1 MSFPNLFLPSRTG
14 LALFGGDRACLAV
27 ATWAAARAFLG
38 GTGAMRERASRLI
51 AVDAGNAFDPYIIS
65 DVARAAGEAPEQWLA
80 RVRIARAFTL
90 HQLDVLVAERLPVLC
105 GDGNPV
111 LLLSLLDLFGDE
123 AVPTVEARRILRRI
137 LWTLQDLVKRRCPV
151 LVACPDPGR
160 PASWEA
166 SLLPPLRRLASW
178 VLHVQAAG
186 DGSYLV
192 TRERPTPATWRWTR
206 LSHPATGE
214 APDGTV

>member
-1 MSFPNLFLPSRTG
+1 MSFPTLFLASRTG

-27 ATWAAARAFLG
+27 ATWAAACAFLG
-38 GTGAMRERASRLI
+38 RTETPQERASRLI

-65 DVARAAGEAPEQWLA
+65 DVARAAGEIPEQWLA

-90 HQLDVLVAERLPVLC
+90 HQLEVLVAERLPVLC
-105 GDGNPV
+105 GDGNAA
-111 LLLSLLDLFGDE
+111 LILGLLDLFRQE

-137 LWTLQDLVKRRCPV
+137 LWALQDLVKRRCPV
-151 LVACPDPGR
+151 LIACPDPSG
-160 PASWEA
+160 PSSWEA
-166 SLLPPLRRLASW
+166 SLLPPLRRLASS

-192 TRERPTPATWRWTR
+192 TRERPAPATWRWTR
-206 LSHPATGE
+206 LGKE
-214 APDGTV
+214 